1 MFLMQHLLSRPWNM
15 PTAILPSPLLGSVPL
30 RRLLAALFAL
40 SQPLLFVCGLS
51 ALLEL
56 ALIDWMPMSQASAL
70 PLISILVLVACILL
84 GRSLY
89 LALYDRL
96 TGLPNRTLFLQQLE
110 FALQAD
116 EPVAVLLLDI
126 DDFKTINESL
136 GTAAGDRLLLT
147 LARRL
152 QPFTPSTIARVG
164 GNELAVLCNHSQEAA
179 VQLANQ
185 LQAAALLP
193 FPLAGQ
199 ERHITV
205 SIGIAFSDCSAW
217 ADDLLKEAQL
227 AVYHAKSLGRAR
239 SVVFQPSLRVPPVA
253 LRQLE
258 TDLRSAIERQELR
271 LHYQAL
277 VSLQTG
283 GIAGFEALVRWQH
296 PQHGLLAP
304 AEFIPLAEDN
314 GLIAAVGEWTLI
326 EACQQLRI
334 WQQQFPQEPPLLVS
348 VNLSS
353 KQLNQANLPAQIEQ
367 ILQQTGIAA
376 STLKLE
382 LTESIAIQ
390 EEAIAVLKEIKA
402 LEVRIGIDDFG
413 TGYSSLSYLYQFP
426 SDTLKIDQS
435 FVRRLGSDSGIDAIV
450 HSIIALAHTL
460 GLTVVAEGIETAGQ
474 LAILRR
480 LHCEYG
486 QGYFLS
492 KPLAPDAAAAL
503 LATSPRW

>member
-1 MFLMQHLLSRPWNM
+1 M
-15 PTAILPSPLLGSVPL
+15 LPSLLLTARV
-30 RRLLAALFAL
+30 RRLLAVLFAV
-40 SQPLLFVCGLS
+40 SQPLLLACALS
-51 ALLEL
+51 ALLEATTDAIVLPSIGIVVL
-56 ALIDWMPMSQASAL
+56 AAGT
-70 PLISILVLVACILL
+70 LL

-96 TGLPNRTLFLQQLE
+96 TGLPNRTLFAQQLE
-110 FALQAD
+110 EALQA
-116 EPVAVLLLDI
+116 EAIAVLLLDI
-126 DDFKTINESL
+126 DDFKAINESL
-136 GTAAGDRLLLT
+136 GTAAGDRLLLM
-147 LARRL
+147 LAQRL
-152 QPFTPSTIARVG
+152 QRLTAHAIARVG
-164 GNELAVLCNHSQEAA
+164 GNELALLCECDQAA
-179 VQLANQ
+179 TLLLANQ

-193 FPLAGQ
+193 FVIGEQ

-205 SIGIAFSDCSAW
+205 SIGIAFGDRSAW
-217 ADDLLKEAQL
+217 ADDLLREAQL

-258 TDLRSAIERQELR
+258 ADLHGAIERQELR

-277 VSLQTG
+277 VCLQTG
-283 GIAGFEALVRWQH
+283 AIAGFEALVRWQH

-314 GLIAAVGEWTLI
+314 GLIAAVGYWTLV
-326 EACQQLRI
+326 EACQQLRQ
-334 WQQQFPQEPPLLVS
+334 WQQQFPCDPPLLVS

-353 KQLNQANLPAQIEQ
+353 KQLHDRDLPNRVAE
-367 ILQQTGIAA
+367 ILQHTGVDAE
-376 STLKLE
+376 TLKLE

-390 EEAIAVLKEIKA
+390 EEAIAVLEAIKA
-402 LEVRIGIDDFG
+402 LNVRIGIDDFG
-413 TGYSSLSYLYQFP
+413 TGYSSLSYLYRFP

-460 GLTVVAEGIETAGQ
+460 GLTVVAEGIETAAQ

-486 QGYFLS
+486 QGYFFS
-492 KPLAPDAAAAL
+492 RPIAPDAAAAL
-503 LATSPRW
+503 LAASPRW